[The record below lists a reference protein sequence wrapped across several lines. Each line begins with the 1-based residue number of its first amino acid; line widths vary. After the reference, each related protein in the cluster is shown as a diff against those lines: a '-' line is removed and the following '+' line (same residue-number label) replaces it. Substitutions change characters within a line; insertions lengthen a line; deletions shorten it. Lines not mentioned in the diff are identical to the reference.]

1 MKKTNENL
9 VILITLFAISIVIA
23 NVTGARTITTGLHI
37 GPIELALSG
46 GAITYAVTFLCTDI
60 IGEIWGK
67 ATAQRVVKYGFI
79 GQIFATAC
87 IMITGVFPATDAV
100 MDNAYQTLLGQNWI
114 FVIGS
119 LSAYL
124 VSQSWD
130 VAVFHAIRDRYIAKH
145 GSTKGGRWLWN
156 NGSTITSQ
164 IWDTVIYAV
173 ISFGF
178 GLGWVHTHEGRMQ
191 LIGII
196 IGQYLLKACLALL
209 DDAKR
214 RKSAAFRRQVKSGTA
229 PAQRKYSSLFMGGTA
244 SAKKQQKSVPPLVNL
259 ARAIKCLDVFGRH
272 DPERAEFYAKKYY
285 EDMSMAREFKAMSA
299 TNPTAGGFLIPE
311 VYLDEVIEL
320 LYSKT
325 IIKELGAR
333 TIPLENGNLNIPRMT
348 SGTRAMWGGEGRKIA
363 STQPAFGNLRLSAK
377 RLEAIVPQTRELLMS
392 TKYSA
397 DELFAAD
404 LSRRMQL
411 GLDWGALYGTG
422 GEFQPTGIA
431 NTPGVEK
438 IDAKKMDAQY
448 AADGKLT
455 ADFPVYVKSL
465 VMSKNVDDQALGW
478 AFNSFMEGY
487 LKNIK
492 TTTGDYIYRD
502 EMNAG
507 NFLGMP
513 YKVSNQIPTDS
524 KTGCTEMFFGNWA
537 DLMIGD
543 QMGLETY
550 TTLDGTWTDENGVQ
564 HNAFEE
570 NLTGTRALMY
580 DDIGVR
586 HVESFAYVHNIK
598 VI

>member
-1 MKKTNENL
+1 MRLKNRKKSAAAIKSMKVGTDELKD
-9 VILITLFAISIVIA
+9 LIKGAVKEAMGEEDDTGDDGSDTAAALDG
-23 NVTGARTITTGLHI
+23 VTA
-37 GPIELALSG
+37 EDMA
-46 GAITYAVTFLCTDI
+46 DI
-60 IGEIWGK
+60 IEQAVDTANEKRKSRKDAGEEVGDLTADEVIQEAAEIIDAMTADEGMDDDEADSEGK
-67 ATAQRVVKYGFI
+67 DDDEADSDEKDDDEA
-79 GQIFATAC
+79 A
-87 IMITGVFPATDAV
+87 
-100 MDNAYQTLLGQNWI
+100 
-114 FVIGS
+114 S
-119 LSAYL
+119 
-124 VSQSWD
+124 
-130 VAVFHAIRDRYIAKH
+130 
-145 GSTKGGRWLWN
+145 
-156 NGSTITSQ
+156 
-164 IWDTVIYAV
+164 
-173 ISFGF
+173 
-178 GLGWVHTHEGRMQ
+178 E
-191 LIGII
+191 
-196 IGQYLLKACLALL
+196 

-325 IIKELGAR
+325 VIKELGAR

-363 STQPAFGNLRLSAK
+363 STQPAFGDLRLSAK

-455 ADFPVYVKSL
+455 ADFPVHVKSL

>member
-1 MKKTNENL
+1 MRLKNRKKSAAAIKSMKVGTDELKD
-9 VILITLFAISIVIA
+9 LIKGAVKEA
-23 NVTGARTITTGLHI
+23 MGEEDDTGDDGSDTAAALDGITA
-37 GPIELALSG
+37 EDMA
-46 GAITYAVTFLCTDI
+46 DI
-60 IGEIWGK
+60 IEQAVDSANEKRKSRKDAGEEVGDLTADEVIQEAAEIIDSMTADEGMDDDEADPEGK
-67 ATAQRVVKYGFI
+67 DDDEADSDEKDDDEA
-79 GQIFATAC
+79 A
-87 IMITGVFPATDAV
+87 
-100 MDNAYQTLLGQNWI
+100 
-114 FVIGS
+114 S
-119 LSAYL
+119 
-124 VSQSWD
+124 
-130 VAVFHAIRDRYIAKH
+130 
-145 GSTKGGRWLWN
+145 
-156 NGSTITSQ
+156 
-164 IWDTVIYAV
+164 
-173 ISFGF
+173 
-178 GLGWVHTHEGRMQ
+178 E
-191 LIGII
+191 
-196 IGQYLLKACLALL
+196 

-285 EDMSMAREFKAMSA
+285 NDTSMAREFKAMSA

-325 IIKELGAR
+325 VIKELGAR
-333 TIPLENGNLNIPRMT
+333 TIPLEN
-348 SGTRAMWGGEGRKIA
+348 
-363 STQPAFGNLRLSAK
+363 GNLRLSAK

>member
-1 MKKTNENL
+1 MRLKNRKKFAAAIKSMKVGTDELKD
-9 VILITLFAISIVIA
+9 LIKGAVKEA
-23 NVTGARTITTGLHI
+23 MGEEDDTGDDGSDTAAALDGITA
-37 GPIELALSG
+37 EDMA
-46 GAITYAVTFLCTDI
+46 DI
-60 IGEIWGK
+60 IEQAVDSANEKRKSRKDAGEEVGDLTADEVIQEAAEIIDSMTADEGMDDDEADPEGK
-67 ATAQRVVKYGFI
+67 DDDEADSDEKDDDEA
-79 GQIFATAC
+79 A
-87 IMITGVFPATDAV
+87 
-100 MDNAYQTLLGQNWI
+100 
-114 FVIGS
+114 S
-119 LSAYL
+119 
-124 VSQSWD
+124 
-130 VAVFHAIRDRYIAKH
+130 
-145 GSTKGGRWLWN
+145 
-156 NGSTITSQ
+156 
-164 IWDTVIYAV
+164 
-173 ISFGF
+173 
-178 GLGWVHTHEGRMQ
+178 E
-191 LIGII
+191 
-196 IGQYLLKACLALL
+196 

-325 IIKELGAR
+325 VIKELGAR

-363 STQPAFGNLRLSAK
+363 S
-377 RLEAIVPQTRELLMS
+377 
-392 TKYSA
+392 
-397 DELFAAD
+397 
-404 LSRRMQL
+404 
-411 GLDWGALYGTG
+411 
-422 GEFQPTGIA
+422 
-431 NTPGVEK
+431 
-438 IDAKKMDAQY
+438 
-448 AADGKLT
+448 
-455 ADFPVYVKSL
+455 
-465 VMSKNVDDQALGW
+465 
-478 AFNSFMEGY
+478 MEGY

>member
-87 IMITGVFPATDAV
+87 IMLTGVFPATDVV

-209 DDAKR
+209 DHRPQKNPRDGSDGGPNHVKMDGETVPIDAR
-214 RKSAAFRRQVKSGTA
+214 FSNGLRYPCDPEG
-229 PAQRKYSSLFMGGTA
+229 PARET
-244 SAKKQQKSVPPLVNL
+244 
-259 ARAIKCLDVFGRH
+259 IKCRC
-272 DPERAEFYAKKYY
+272 
-285 EDMSMAREFKAMSA
+285 
-299 TNPTAGGFLIPE
+299 
-311 VYLDEVIEL
+311 
-320 LYSKT
+320 
-325 IIKELGAR
+325 
-333 TIPLENGNLNIPRMT
+333 
-348 SGTRAMWGGEGRKIA
+348 
-363 STQPAFGNLRLSAK
+363 
-377 RLEAIVPQTRELLMS
+377 
-392 TKYSA
+392 
-397 DELFAAD
+397 
-404 LSRRMQL
+404 
-411 GLDWGALYGTG
+411 
-422 GEFQPTGIA
+422 
-431 NTPGVEK
+431 
-438 IDAKKMDAQY
+438 
-448 AADGKLT
+448 
-455 ADFPVYVKSL
+455 YV
-465 VMSKNVDDQALGW
+465 
-478 AFNSFMEGY
+478 
-487 LKNIK
+487 
-492 TTTGDYIYRD
+492 
-502 EMNAG
+502 
-507 NFLGMP
+507 
-513 YKVSNQIPTDS
+513 
-524 KTGCTEMFFGNWA
+524 
-537 DLMIGD
+537 
-543 QMGLETY
+543 TY
-550 TTLDGTWTDENGVQ
+550 N
-564 HNAFEE
+564 
-570 NLTGTRALMY
+570 R
-580 DDIGVR
+580 
-586 HVESFAYVHNIK
+586 
-598 VI
+598 

>member
-1 MKKTNENL
+1 MRLKNRKKSAAAIKSMKVGTDELKD
-9 VILITLFAISIVIA
+9 LIKGAVKEA
-23 NVTGARTITTGLHI
+23 MGEEDDTGDDGSDTAAALDGITA
-37 GPIELALSG
+37 EDMA
-46 GAITYAVTFLCTDI
+46 DI
-60 IGEIWGK
+60 IEQAVDSANEKRKSRKDAGEEVGDLTADEVIQEAAEIIDSMTADEGMDDDEADPEGK
-67 ATAQRVVKYGFI
+67 DDDEADSDEKDDDEA
-79 GQIFATAC
+79 A
-87 IMITGVFPATDAV
+87 
-100 MDNAYQTLLGQNWI
+100 
-114 FVIGS
+114 S
-119 LSAYL
+119 
-124 VSQSWD
+124 
-130 VAVFHAIRDRYIAKH
+130 
-145 GSTKGGRWLWN
+145 
-156 NGSTITSQ
+156 
-164 IWDTVIYAV
+164 
-173 ISFGF
+173 
-178 GLGWVHTHEGRMQ
+178 E
-191 LIGII
+191 
-196 IGQYLLKACLALL
+196 

-285 EDMSMAREFKAMSA
+285 EDISMAREFKAMSA

-325 IIKELGAR
+325 VIKELGAR

-422 GEFQPTGIA
+422 GEFQPT
-431 NTPGVEK
+431 
-438 IDAKKMDAQY
+438 
-448 AADGKLT
+448 
-455 ADFPVYVKSL
+455 
-465 VMSKNVDDQALGW
+465 
-478 AFNSFMEGY
+478 GY

>member
-1 MKKTNENL
+1 MRLKNRKKSAAAIKSMKVGTDELKD
-9 VILITLFAISIVIA
+9 LIKGAVKEAMGEEDDTGDDGGDAAAALDG
-23 NVTGARTITTGLHI
+23 VTA
-37 GPIELALSG
+37 EDMA
-46 GAITYAVTFLCTDI
+46 DI
-60 IGEIWGK
+60 IE
-67 ATAQRVVKYGFI
+67 Q
-79 GQIFATAC
+79 
-87 IMITGVFPATDAV
+87 AV
-100 MDNAYQTLLGQNWI
+100 DNANEKRKSRKDAGEEVGDLTADE
-114 FVIGS
+114 VIQE
-119 LSAYL
+119 AAEII
-124 VSQSWD
+124 D
-130 VAVFHAIRDRYIAKH
+130 AMTAD
-145 GSTKGGRWLWN
+145 
-156 NGSTITSQ
+156 
-164 IWDTVIYAV
+164 
-173 ISFGF
+173 
-178 GLGWVHTHEGRMQ
+178 EGMDDDEADPE
-191 LIGII
+191 G
-196 IGQYLLKACLALL
+196 KDDDEADSDEKDDDEAASE

-325 IIKELGAR
+325 VIKELGAR

-598 VI
+598 II